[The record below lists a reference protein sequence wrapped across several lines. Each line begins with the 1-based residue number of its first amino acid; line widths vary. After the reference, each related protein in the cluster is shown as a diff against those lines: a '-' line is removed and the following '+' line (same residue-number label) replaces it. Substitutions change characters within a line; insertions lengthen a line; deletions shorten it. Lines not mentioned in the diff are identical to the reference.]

1 MPARTRKHRLLR
13 RAAVDSVMI
22 NTMCHRPARG
32 SCFPVLALCSSLVL
46 ALATPARAADDPA
59 RYPAWS
65 WDSVPVYLH
74 FGSRTQLTDEQV
86 QTAARLSN
94 FICLEKAHG
103 RLTDRRHPE
112 RIMAQD
118 ARRIREANPQAKV
131 LLYWNT
137 LIAWPFTS
145 YNRRFAETHP
155 RTWTLRDRESGQPLL
170 KSTLGDTPVYQYNL
184 LNPDVRAW
192 WAATAGGAVREGGF
206 DGLYMD
212 AISQAR
218 RPLLLAKGWGR
229 DQGER
234 LDEAAI
240 EMMKQVRAAMGPDRL
255 LIYNGFRTRRGVADE
270 ETNGGMEFLPHADGA
285 KIEHFDQFASAT
297 KEDIVAAW
305 RMAAEA
311 AAAGKIVIFKA
322 WPDHEANFTNK
333 AFMQQSPAELE
344 ALARQKLTFPLACFL
359 IGARRHAYFCYGWG
373 YDVEDGQ
380 LVEYPEYRRRLGPP
394 QGEARRA
401 GRSWVFTRD
410 FEHASVRVD
419 LEQRTATITWKSGD
433 VPAAA
438 AAELPAEPPV
448 VAADSGSVR
457 QSG

>member
-1 MPARTRKHRLLR
+1 MIQRTP
-13 RAAVDSVMI
+13 V
-22 NTMCHRPARG
+22 G
-32 SCFPVLALCSSLVL
+32 SRHPVLALCSSLVL
-46 ALATPARAADDPA
+46 TLATPSQAADDSA
-59 RYPAWS
+59 RFPTWS

-74 FGSRTQLTDEQV
+74 FGSNTQLTDEQV

-103 RLTDRRHPE
+103 RSTDRGHPE
-112 RIMAQD
+112 RIMALD
-118 ARRIREANPQAKV
+118 ARRIRQANPEAKV

-145 YNRRFAETHP
+145 YNQRFAETHP
-155 RTWTLRDRESGQPLL
+155 RNWTLRDRTSGEPLL

-192 WAATAGGAVREGGF
+192 WARTAGGAVREFGF

-218 RPLLLAKGWGR
+218 RPLLLNNGWGR
-229 DQGER
+229 DQGEP

-240 EMMKQVRAAMGPDRL
+240 EMMKQVRAEMGPERL
-255 LIYNGFRTRRGVADE
+255 LIFNGFHTRQGIADDG
-270 ETNGGMEFLPHADGA
+270 TKGGMEFLPYADGV

-297 KEDIVAAW
+297 KEDIVMYW

-311 AAAGKIVIFKA
+311 AAAGKIVLTKA

-333 AFMQQSPAELE
+333 AFMKKSPAELE
-344 ALARQKLTFPLACFL
+344 AFAREKLTFPLACFL

-380 LVEYPEYRRRLGPP
+380 LVEYPEYRHRLGPP
-394 QGEARRA
+394 QGEASRV

-419 LEQRTATITWKSGD
+419 LEKRTANIAWSSGD
-433 VPAAA
+433 VPAQPRASGNG
-438 AAELPAEPPV
+438 AEPLEPPPV
-448 VAADSGSVR
+448 SPTRDSR
-457 QSG
+457 QP

>member
-1 MPARTRKHRLLR
+1 MRKMPPHGWCH
-13 RAAVDSVMI
+13 AVM
-22 NTMCHRPARG
+22 
-32 SCFPVLALCSSLVL
+32 ALCSSLVL
-46 ALATPARAADDPA
+46 ALATPARAVDDPVGF
-59 RYPAWS
+59 PTWS

-74 FGSRTQLTDEQV
+74 FGSDTQLTDEQV

-103 RLTDRRHPE
+103 RSTDRGHPE

-155 RTWTLRDRESGQPLL
+155 RTWTLRDRTSGEPLL

-184 LNPDVRAW
+184 LNPDARAW
-192 WAATAGGAVREGGF
+192 WAATAGGVVREGGF

-240 EMMKQVRAAMGPDRL
+240 EMMEQVREAMGPDRL
-255 LIYNGFRTRRGVADE
+255 LIYNGFRTRRGIADD

-297 KEDIVAAW
+297 KEDILTLW

-333 AFMQQSPAELE
+333 AFMQQSPAERE
-344 ALARQKLTFPLACFL
+344 AFAREKLTFSLACFL

-394 QGEARRA
+394 QGDASRA
-401 GRSWVFTRD
+401 GQSWVFTRD
-410 FEHASVRVD
+410 FEHAAVRVD
-419 LEQRTATITWKSGD
+419 LERRTATIAWKSGD

-438 AAELPAEPPV
+438 AARAGGVSHGALRQVPPPNRETHGAPPPEAYGHDEAKVFNGGAE
-448 VAADSGSVR
+448 
-457 QSG
+457 